1 MRFLVSSTSPESRKK
16 TIPTM
21 RRLTFTLLLTLP
33 ACSTAPTQPP
43 PGWQPPQRDPGPR
56 GGKLYDPTPSI
67 QSAAPSGPHP
77 QVTPPTTFQPPQRLR
92 FPAYSS
98 GMAYLGGEDGHWL
111 QSNSGNGKILTL
123 EDGSV
128 WKVDAMDSIDSAL
141 WLPISNISVVE
152 SSSGTLLI
160 NTDDE
165 EKVHATLLHQ

>member
-1 MRFLVSSTSPESRKK
+1 
-16 TIPTM
+16 
-21 RRLTFTLLLTLP
+21 
-33 ACSTAPTQPP
+33 
-43 PGWQPPQRDPGPR
+43 
-56 GGKLYDPTPSI
+56 
-67 QSAAPSGPHP
+67 
-77 QVTPPTTFQPPQRLR
+77 
-92 FPAYSS
+92 
-98 GMAYLGGEDGHWL
+98 MAYLGGEDGHWL